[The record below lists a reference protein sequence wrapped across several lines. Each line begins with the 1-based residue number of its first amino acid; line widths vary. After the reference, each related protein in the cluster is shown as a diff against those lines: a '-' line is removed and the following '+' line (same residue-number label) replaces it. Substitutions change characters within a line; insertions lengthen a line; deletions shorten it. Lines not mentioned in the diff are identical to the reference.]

1 MFLHDGVR
9 RRFYLVALFV
19 SGAVAGC
26 GSSSNH
32 LGTSLKGLAHSAGG
46 RNVAV
51 LMGAPNG
58 LPGVPTDIVELD
70 RVFKSTELDLGFDEV
85 VKDDTANT
93 DEIFEAT
100 AAAASNADT
109 LFWYFSGHGNTGILL
124 AEDRSFTF
132 SEVAEAVMAARNNR
146 PLERLV
152 VMIDS
157 CYSGSFVD
165 GRTPI
170 IPTSGPVGTNG
181 TSGDGDT
188 VRSKCIPMSGAM
200 ASAEDAMAE
209 FARYQGT
216 LYSQAFV
223 LASSTKNETSADLGR
238 SRGGAFTWSL
248 RGVIND
254 ASANDRDATI
264 REIAERTRRD
274 TEDVGGHT
282 PVWRGFPSAL
292 ILGEKF
298 FLYE

>member
-1 MFLHDGVR
+1 MFWHDGVR

-19 SGAVAGC
+19 TGSVAGC
-26 GSSSNH
+26 GGSSTQM
-32 LGTSLKGLAHSAGG
+32 GTSLNGLAHSAAG

-70 RVFKSTELDLGFDEV
+70 RVFKSTQLDLGFDEV

-93 DEIFEAT
+93 EEIFEAS
-100 AAAASNADT
+100 ASAASNADT

-132 SEVAEAVMAARNNR
+132 SEVASAITAARNNR

-170 IPTSGPVGTNG
+170 IPSGQAGAPD
-181 TSGDGDT
+181 DGET
-188 VRSKCIPMSGAM
+188 VRSKCIPMAGAM
-200 ASAEDAMAE
+200 ASVDDALAE
-209 FARYQGT
+209 FARFQGT
-216 LYSQAFV
+216 LYNQAFV

-248 RGVIND
+248 RGVINE
-254 ASANDRDATI
+254 AGANDRGATI
-264 REIAERTRRD
+264 REIAERTRMD

-282 PVWRGFPSAL
+282 PVWRAFPSAV

>member
-1 MFLHDGVR
+1 MFWNDGVR
-9 RRFYLVALFV
+9 RRFYFVASLVC
-19 SGAVAGC
+19 GAAAGC
-26 GSSSNH
+26 GDSTNQM
-32 LGTSLKGLAHSAGG
+32 GTSLKGLAHSAGG

-51 LMGAPNG
+51 LMGSPNG

-70 RVFKSTELDLGFDEV
+70 HVFKSTELDLGFDEV
-85 VKDDTANT
+85 VKDDSANT

-100 AAAASNADT
+100 ANAAAGADS

-170 IPTSGPVGTNG
+170 IPSGQAGNL
-181 TSGDGDT
+181 GDGDT
-188 VRSKCIPMSGAM
+188 VRSKCAPLSGTM
-200 ASAEDAMAE
+200 ASAEDALAE
-209 FARYQGT
+209 IGKYQGS
-216 LYSQAFV
+216 LYNQAFV

-248 RGVIND
+248 RGVINE

-264 REIAERTRRD
+264 LQIAERTRRD

-282 PVWRGFPSAL
+282 PVWRAFPSSL
-292 ILGEKF
+292 VLGEKF